1 MFRMFASN
9 SIKFRIMGIFFLI
22 ILMMMLSFWIS
33 LSRQNVNTNEYQRF
47 MDNNTLLSEL
57 PLLINEASRE
67 FSQYFNN
74 REDEN
79 LNQFNQTNTDISN
92 TLLAIEHAIVDDKN
106 SSIFYRT
113 LNNMH
118 EYQLMLSYRLFTTD
132 QLNLSIYQDLTYLKN
147 LYDYMN
153 EQSQQLSIAYLE
165 YSGTKYGQLLN
176 NSKNVERNMYI
187 IIGLFGVV
195 SIVFAIILS
204 NGIFK
209 KMAEISRVAKRVS
222 HQADWDTPD
231 ISPSKYIE
239 LDNVATAFNRMK
251 VSMIHYISELKEKA
265 KIENQLNDQRLRNLE
280 TDKMLKESQFLSLQ
294 MQMNPHFLFN
304 TLNMIGRTALLK
316 KYRSTVELIEAIS
329 EILRYN
335 LENGGNAVSL
345 TDEVRSLKS
354 YLYIQ
359 EMRFQDRMSFHL
371 KIHGEIDEVSIPPM
385 ILQPIVENSIIHGLK
400 NTNQNGIVGIVI
412 QREHSLVQIKISDN
426 GIGMNEEQ
434 IKQILQGRS
443 GKKTSIGLS
452 NVKERLEIF
461 YGMKHLIAVESF
473 PELGTTVLLHIP
485 LQGGEHDDS
494 INDRRR

>member
-239 LDNVATAFNRMK
+239 LENVATAFNRMK
-251 VSMIHYISELKEKA
+251 VSMIHYI
-265 KIENQLNDQRLRNLE
+265 
-280 TDKMLKESQFLSLQ
+280 
-294 MQMNPHFLFN
+294 
-304 TLNMIGRTALLK
+304 G
-316 KYRSTVELIEAIS
+316 
-329 EILRYN
+329 
-335 LENGGNAVSL
+335 
-345 TDEVRSLKS
+345 
-354 YLYIQ
+354 
-359 EMRFQDRMSFHL
+359 
-371 KIHGEIDEVSIPPM
+371 
-385 ILQPIVENSIIHGLK
+385 
-400 NTNQNGIVGIVI
+400 
-412 QREHSLVQIKISDN
+412 
-426 GIGMNEEQ
+426 
-434 IKQILQGRS
+434 
-443 GKKTSIGLS
+443 
-452 NVKERLEIF
+452 
-461 YGMKHLIAVESF
+461 
-473 PELGTTVLLHIP
+473 
-485 LQGGEHDDS
+485 
-494 INDRRR
+494 